1 MDEEYDY
8 DTEDEEVEEPED
20 EAVDLADE
28 EEGGDG
34 DFQSVIIDAS
44 EAKRRMNTIVKKS
57 VNILT
62 KFEKARILGMRI
74 RQLQMGAPPLI
85 DATGMRS
92 ERQIADKELEMRRC
106 PLIVRRYITRQD
118 FEDWRL
124 TDFIMV

>member
-20 EAVDLADE
+20 EAVDEADVE
-28 EEGGDG
+28 ESGEG

-85 DATGMRS
+85 DTTSMHS

-124 TDFIMV
+124 TDFIMI